1 MQLLVKVRN
10 GLVKLL
16 EVVLV
21 ALFAILTLDVLWGVF
36 SRYALGEQ
44 SRWTEELATYTLVWI
59 SLLGAALVYEV
70 KGHLGVDYVVLKWDE
85 GAQRLGKIFVELCV
99 IAFAALI
106 LGSGGWQLVV
116 ENLNTNQVSPA
127 LGWRIGY
134 LYSAVP
140 ISGAFFLIFSLE
152 HLAKL
157 IVRRNTNES

>member
-1 MQLLVKVRN
+1 MRLFLKIRN

-16 EVVLV
+16 EIVLV
-21 ALFAILTLDVLWGVF
+21 ALFAMLVLDVLWGVF

-59 SLLGAALVYEV
+59 SLLGAALVYEA
-70 KGHLGVDYVVLKWDE
+70 KGHLGVDYVVRKWDE

-99 IAFAALI
+99 IAFATLI
-106 LGSGGWQLVV
+106 LVRGGWQLVM

-140 ISGAFFLIFSLE
+140 ISGVFFLIFSLE

-157 IVRRNTNES
+157 FVREDSDES